1 MPERPCGQRGRSG
14 PAAAPQDQA
23 AGLRRMFAPPEP
35 HWLPILLARD
45 RDQDNARW
53 LSLLAR
59 ACVDQ
64 GARTLLVDA
73 ARAQVARAFG
83 LRARYD
89 LSHAFDG
96 DCSPLESCI
105 AAGADLRI
113 LPAARALEDSRRDP
127 DRLRRFAAGLRAL
140 AGPADCALLALPGAH
155 AHSLAGFGA
164 GCGYSDAIVVATAG
178 PGSERRVLD
187 TMQSI
192 LSVADIDTFRLLFQ
206 GMTPTCAGRLYSRL
220 AAIGARELG
229 ARTSD
234 AGRADDASAIRRL
247 VRQVRCRSALSGARA
262 RDGDDRTAV
271 ETVS

>member
-1 MPERPCGQRGRSG
+1 MPERPCGQRGRPG
-14 PAAAPQDQA
+14 RAAAPQDQA

-45 RDQDNARW
+45 RDQDTARW

-64 GARTLLVDA
+64 GARTLVVDA

-113 LPAARALEDSRRDP
+113 LSAARAP
-127 DRLRRFAAGLRAL
+127 
-140 AGPADCALLALPGAH
+140 
-155 AHSLAGFGA
+155 
-164 GCGYSDAIVVATAG
+164 
-178 PGSERRVLD
+178 
-187 TMQSI
+187 
-192 LSVADIDTFRLLFQ
+192 
-206 GMTPTCAGRLYSRL
+206 AGRPGDPERM
-220 AAIGARELG
+220 
-229 ARTSD
+229 
-234 AGRADDASAIRRL
+234 GR
-247 VRQVRCRSALSGARA
+247 
-262 RDGDDRTAV
+262 
-271 ETVS
+271 